1 MMKRILLILLMV
13 LCILSCRDEKRW
25 TKPLFNTYH
34 KECVYNK
41 VMIVHNSQVDSGI
54 TLDLDENGKP
64 IPCQI
69 GDLIDERESK

>member
-1 MMKRILLILLMV
+1 MKRILLILLMV
-13 LCILSCRDEKRW
+13 LCVSSCKDEKRW
-25 TKPLFNTYH
+25 SGPLYNTYY

-41 VMIVHNSQVDSGI
+41 VMIVHSMHARSGI

>member
-1 MMKRILLILLMV
+1 MKKILLILLMI
-13 LCILSCRDEKRW
+13 LCVSSCKDEKRW
-25 TKPLFNTYH
+25 SGPLHNTYY

-41 VMIVHNSQVDSGI
+41 VMIVHNTAFDSGI
-54 TLDLDENGKP
+54 TLDLDKNGKP